1 MSPFS
6 VREEDCGEIIE
17 RALRV
22 LKKYPKKE
30 LSKKM
35 QEFEESMRD
44 SERYGDE
51 WFERWVDTEEEM
63 FKEVEKARKESGYW
77 PWIPKK

>member
-1 MSPFS
+1 
-6 VREEDCGEIIE
+6 
-17 RALRV
+17 
-22 LKKYPKKE
+22 
-30 LSKKM
+30 M